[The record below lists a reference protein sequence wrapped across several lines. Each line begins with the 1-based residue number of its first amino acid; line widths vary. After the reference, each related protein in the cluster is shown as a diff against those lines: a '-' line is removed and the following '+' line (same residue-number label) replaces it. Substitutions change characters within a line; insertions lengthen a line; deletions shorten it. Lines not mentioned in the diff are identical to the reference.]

1 MLITKIF
8 AITRMRRR
16 FIVPLLLVC
25 YGGLFLLDGRAFF
38 ARTVSSLPSI
48 MLWKQLGFSAL
59 SAFLFIAVGTLVW
72 LYARNRSVAWLL
84 LCFCSSM
91 MVSFIVSPAAK
102 ENDPTFSAIGAISS
116 GYALLAF
123 SLLLLVFPHNFLE
136 GADYHKVTRVYL
148 AGLLVGL
155 FACPLYAFFEYILAL
170 PLPAWMLFGYY
181 GFYLFA
187 IIGILVTITASY
199 RRATTTRQKH
209 QLRLF
214 VMGVIFAFS
223 PALLLTVLPS
233 ALSLP
238 PQYIVDSQISTISLV
253 LLPLSLG
260 YSILRYEIMLFDST
274 LRNAAS
280 WILGLLGLGFVLYL
294 MILALGLL
302 GWIFNSTTLIAII
315 LVTFSGLFAWQAMR
329 FFTDHFFFTDQ
340 TLYRRAIEHPDVLN
354 ADRTNVHTV
363 AHLLGGAVA
372 RLFDAPH
379 SCLFVLDESS
389 RRYYFVAETTEES
402 RGSIGQQEILR
413 QMKCHR
419 NDEGAAWLDACHPLL
434 QYLQSMTLP
443 LPLSRALNT
452 GSKQL
457 DGREHNCVQILG
469 LTTSDPLIAPI
480 FAQGIMIG
488 IIVASARSDQ
498 PYAGPD
504 WEAMNLLQARLAP
517 ILETARLYEQ
527 AHRRAEMMNALYSSN
542 RSDILL
548 SSEELRATFAQCTAD
563 VFSAGAE
570 FWLYD
575 EHSRELKCC
584 IHKGVGPHLLAC
596 ELLVDIER
604 VALTPWFSS
613 DSIDSSSSAAK
624 PDWVPATSPL
634 PTAFAC
640 LPLECGQH
648 QLGLFVLTFSDIHY
662 FSTEEQ
668 RDLIQLASIYA
679 AEIDHASMT
688 TELYQAY
695 ERQKE
700 LDRLKD
706 EFIITASH
714 ELRTPLTSVQ
724 GFIDLLINYNDTL
737 DDEKRTHF
745 LTIAQH
751 ECAELVHQVN
761 MMLEAGKAQT
771 TAKSVKVQP
780 ISLTDTLTQVQ
791 ETLAPTLIEQ
801 RRTLDIDTPSS
812 LSVLADQMYLR
823 QVFSNLLTNALKY
836 SPHGS
841 PLKIWTE
848 QQEHNTLVVH
858 IQDYG
863 AGIPSNAQRH
873 IFERFV
879 RLERDMNSPVRGV
892 GLGLPLCKH
901 LLEAMHGQIWVE
913 SSGIPGEGS
922 TFSFSLKIPLEEQKP
937 ERATKSE
944 LKQVIAHY

>member
-1 MLITKIF
+1 MLIKQIF
-8 AITRMRRR
+8 AVTRIRRH
-16 FIVPLLLVC
+16 FIVPLLLIC
-25 YGGLFLLDGRAFF
+25 YGSLFLLDEHAFF
-38 ARTVSSLPSI
+38 ARTVSSQSSI
-48 MLWKQLGFSAL
+48 VLWKQLGFSAL
-59 SAFLFIAVGTLVW
+59 SAFLFMAVGTVIW

-84 LCFCSSM
+84 LCFCTSM

-102 ENDPTFSAIGAISS
+102 VNDPTFSAIGAVSS

-123 SLLLLVFPHNFLE
+123 SLLLLFFPHNFLA
-136 GADYHKVTRVYL
+136 GVDHRRVTRVYL
-148 AGLLVGL
+148 VLLLIGL
-155 FACPLYAFFEYILAL
+155 FASPLYAFFEYILAL
-170 PLPAWMLFGYY
+170 SLPAWVLLSYY

-187 IIGILVTITASY
+187 IAGILVTIIASY
-199 RRATTTRQKH
+199 RLATTTRQKH

-214 VMGVIFAFS
+214 MMGVILAFS
-223 PALLLTVLPS
+223 PAMLLTILPS
-233 ALSLP
+233 ALTLP

-274 LRNAAS
+274 LRNATS
-280 WILGLLGLGFVLYL
+280 WILGLLGSGFVLYL
-294 MILALGLL
+294 MILVLGLL
-302 GWIFNSTTLIAII
+302 GWIFSSTTLIAIV
-315 LVTFSGLFAWQAMR
+315 LVTLCGLFAWQAMR

-340 TLYRRAIEHPDVLN
+340 LHYRRAIEQPDVLN
-354 ADRTNVHTV
+354 ADRTNIHTV
-363 AHLLGGAVA
+363 AHILGSAVA

-379 SCLFVLDESS
+379 SCLFVLDEKSG
-389 RRYYFVAETTEES
+389 RYYFVTEALDER
-402 RGSIGQQEILR
+402 RGSAGQQEILR
-413 QMKCHR
+413 QMKCYI
-419 NDEGAAWLDACHPLL
+419 NNEGTAWLDACHPLL
-434 QYLQSMTLP
+434 QYLQSMTHP
-443 LPLSRALNT
+443 LPLSQALKT

-457 DGREHNCVQILG
+457 DDRDQNHVKMMR
-469 LTTSDPLIAPI
+469 LTTNDPLIAPI
-480 FAQGIMIG
+480 FAQGTMIG
-488 IIVASARSDQ
+488 IIVASARADQ

-548 SSEELRATFAQCTAD
+548 SSEDLQATFAQSAAT

-570 FWLYD
+570 FWLYN
-575 EHSRELKCC
+575 EHSHELKFS
-584 IHKGVGPHLLAC
+584 IQQGTGPHFLTRDI
-596 ELLVDIER
+596 LVAIER
-604 VALTPWFSS
+604 TVLTPWFSS
-613 DSIDSSSSAAK
+613 NSTNTSPSR
-624 PDWVPATSPL
+624 PDWVPATSSL
-634 PTAFAC
+634 PTSFAC
-640 LPLECGQH
+640 LPLECGRH
-648 QLGLFVLTFSDIHY
+648 LLGLFVLTFSDVHY

-668 RDLIQLASIYA
+668 RDLLQLASTYA

-706 EFIITASH
+706 EFIIIASH

-737 DDEKRTHF
+737 DNEKRTQF

-751 ECAELVHQVN
+751 ECDELVHQVN
-761 MMLEAGKAQT
+761 MMLEAGNAQT
-771 TAKSVKVQP
+771 SAKSIKVQP
-780 ISLTDTLTQVQ
+780 VSLNDTLTQVQ

-801 RRTLDIDTPSS
+801 GRTLELDAPFSF
-812 LSVLADQMYLR
+812 SVLADQMYLR

-836 SPHGS
+836 SPHGT

-848 QQEHNTLVVH
+848 QQENNTLIVH
-858 IQDYG
+858 VQDYG
-863 AGIPSNAQRH
+863 AGIPPDAQKH

-901 LLEAMHGQIWVE
+901 LLEAMNGQIWVE

-922 TFSFSLKIPLEEQKP
+922 TFSFSLKISAEEQKS
-937 ERATKSE
+937 ERTLKSE
-944 LKQVIAHY
+944 LNTVIVH